1 MDSLDLKHAKSVLLF
16 IFDNGTLMKS
26 NLFHIVKSHQVLDN
40 LLESL
45 ENDGYLIINKNE
57 KGPKKYTI
65 TLTPKGKS
73 VAQKLKEAEEIA
85 SGKPVSNPL
94 ITRDHM
100 VLIYLLNNGETLL
113 SKLKEWFPEAYS
125 SVDLLKQLSLVETKI
140 EKEKSPQ
147 EMIVFLTEKGKKVAR
162 FLKEIEEVLKEN
174 ES

>member
-85 SGKPVSNPL
+85 SGKPVPNPL
-94 ITRDHM
+94 LTRDHM
-100 VLIYLLNNGETLL
+100 VLIYLLYNGEILI
-113 SKLKEWFPEAYS
+113 SKLKEKFPDAYS
-125 SVDLLKQLSLVETKI
+125 SVDLLKQFSLVETKI
-140 EKEKSPQ
+140 DKEKFPQ
-147 EMIVFLTEKGKKVAR
+147 ETIVYLSEKGKKVASCLR
-162 FLKEIEEVLKEN
+162 EIKEILGGG
-174 ES
+174 